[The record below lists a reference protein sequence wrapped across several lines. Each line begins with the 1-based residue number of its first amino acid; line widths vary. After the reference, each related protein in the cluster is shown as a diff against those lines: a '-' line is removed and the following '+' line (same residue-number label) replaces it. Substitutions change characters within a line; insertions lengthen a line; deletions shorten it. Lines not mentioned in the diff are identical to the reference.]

1 MLKKTFNVT
10 VITFWTSCLIIF
22 FIVNQITSSNYS
34 LYRITESFLLVSNT
48 VLLFLIVFV
57 LPCSLLT
64 QLFLKKVPEL
74 EYKHVYKFLFYLSP
88 AVLISFIHFIFWGLG
103 FLSFLVI
110 IIFYCVEEILY
121 KYKKAFNI
129 ITRLSYI
136 ISSSILVLFLYQ
148 YLINTN
154 SSY

>member
-1 MLKKTFNVT
+1 MLKKTLNAI

-22 FIVNQITSSNYS
+22 YLVNQITSSNYS

-48 VLLFLIVFV
+48 VLLLLIFFV

-64 QLFLKKVPEL
+64 QLFFKKVPEL
-74 EYKHVYKFLFYLSP
+74 EYRHVYKFLFYLSP
-88 AVLISFIHFIFWGLG
+88 AVLFIFIHFTFWGLG

-110 IIFYCVEEILY
+110 LIFYCVEEILY
-121 KYKKAFNI
+121 KYKKAFKL

-136 ISSSILVLFLYQ
+136 VSFSIVCLILYK
-148 YLINTN
+148 YLT
-154 SSY
+154 